1 MVIRFLIFVILFS
14 IIEAKD
20 ISYSFSVDNQTPYK
34 NEAIILDVN
43 ITQLDHSKVM
53 FFKFSP
59 KKSSD
64 YSFTQIDFKEDEKY
78 HSLKY
83 QYKYRI
89 YPLRDNNISI
99 QFDMVKSVT
108 TDASVAYA
116 ISGDR
121 DNIKGLVKQNT
132 KIDLSPLV
140 IKVKSVPN
148 GTSLVGDFK
157 LHYTID
163 KTITKS
169 YEPIYLHIELKGS
182 GYLHSFEILPKS
194 KKYHIFT
201 QKPKIISNSIVWDYA
216 ISSKGDFVL
225 PKVVLNGFNPKTK
238 HSYKLIIPTKHIKVE
253 GVDSS
258 SLVDKEDNPPST
270 HDIDWSWVGWFF
282 SYIIVFLSGF
292 FMPRDIFNLWNK
304 KKHISFD
311 DKVASVKSHKELLK
325 LLLSYNSSEYTGVIK
340 ILEQVVYNGNDIS
353 LSRIKKML

>member
-1 MVIRFLIFVILFS
+1 MVIRFLIFITIFS
-14 IIEAKD
+14 IMNAKD
-20 ISYSFSVDNQTPYK
+20 ISYSFSIDNQTPYK

-53 FFKFSP
+53 FFKFNI
-59 KKSSD
+59 KNSSD
-64 YSFTQIDFKEDEKY
+64 YTFTQIDFKENEEY
-78 HSLKY
+78 HALKC
-83 QYKYRI
+83 QYKYRL
-89 YPLRDNNISI
+89 YPLKDKNISI

-108 TDASVAYA
+108 TDASVAYS

-121 DNIKGLVKQNT
+121 DNIKSLVKQDST
-132 KIDLSPLV
+132 IDLPPLV
-140 IKVKSVPN
+140 IKVKSLPA
-148 GTSLVGDFK
+148 GTNLVGDFK

-169 YEPIYLHIELKGS
+169 YDPIYLHIELQGE
-182 GYLHSFEILPKS
+182 GYLQPFEILHGS
-194 KKYHIFT
+194 KKYHIFK
-201 QKPKIISNSIVWDYA
+201 QKPKVTLNSIVWDYA
-216 ISSKGDFVL
+216 ISSKGDFTL
-225 PKVVLNGFNPKTK
+225 PKVILNGFNPKTQQ
-238 HSYKLIIPTKHIKVE
+238 SYQLVIPANQIKVE

-304 KKHISFD
+304 KKYISFE